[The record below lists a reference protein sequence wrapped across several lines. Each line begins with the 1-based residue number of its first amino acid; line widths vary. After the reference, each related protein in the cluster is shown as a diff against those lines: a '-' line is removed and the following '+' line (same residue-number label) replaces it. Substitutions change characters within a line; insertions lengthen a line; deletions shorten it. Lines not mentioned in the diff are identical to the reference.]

1 VIFCRDVCLRH
12 RRQQRL
18 GRSVRSGHV
27 IQR

>member
-18 GRSVRSGHV
+18 GRLLCCGHV